1 MNTKCYLRL
10 CNMCNFVQ
18 RLVSIVEIF
27 VLSELRCHKH
37 KNSISIYEKFID
49 SVD

>member
-1 MNTKCYLRL
+1 MRNSVK
-10 CNMCNFVQ
+10 

-27 VLSELRCHKH
+27 VLSELKCHKH
-37 KNSISIYEKFID
+37 KNSISIYDEFID